1 MQAEKAKHE
10 EKMRRRRKKRMLHE
24 TESNNETKKS
34 VKNMV
39 ETTIWVTKEERRY
52 SNSNY
57 GQRIHTSTNL
67 PLFSVHEARLR
78 EMRWDPQTQFPET
91 GIMLSNFI
99 LLLFLLSFV
108 CRLPFA
114 LLRFIFSLVVRFFHK
129 YIFFKRE

>member
-1 MQAEKAKHE
+1 MQVEKAKNE
-10 EKMRRRRKKRMLHE
+10 EKMKRRKKKRMLHE
-24 TESNNETKKS
+24 TESNNETKKC

-39 ETTIWVTKEERRY
+39 ETTIWVAKEERRY

-57 GQRIHTSTNL
+57 GRRIHTSTNL
-67 PLFSVHEARLR
+67 PLFSIHEARLR

-91 GIMLSNFI
+91 GIMLSNFFF

-114 LLRFIFSLVVRFFHK
+114 LLRFIFSLVVRFLFS
-129 YIFFKRE
+129 